1 MTLTKPN
8 FLKDTFD
15 RVRNASQDYAVGF
28 YMPAVDQTET
38 ALKRI
43 GSGAMLTTPA
53 LMLGG
58 AYVMPFAPALS
69 IGLFYGAAISK
80 LITHACFAERG
91 REARLQD
98 QTPR

>member
-1 MTLTKPN
+1 MASAKPN

-15 RVRNASQDYAVGF
+15 RVRNASSDFTVGF

-53 LMLGG
+53 LLLGG
-58 AYVMPFAPALS
+58 VYVMPFAPALS

-80 LITHACFAERG
+80 LVSHACFAERG
-91 REARLQD
+91 REARLSSMKPQ
-98 QTPR
+98 